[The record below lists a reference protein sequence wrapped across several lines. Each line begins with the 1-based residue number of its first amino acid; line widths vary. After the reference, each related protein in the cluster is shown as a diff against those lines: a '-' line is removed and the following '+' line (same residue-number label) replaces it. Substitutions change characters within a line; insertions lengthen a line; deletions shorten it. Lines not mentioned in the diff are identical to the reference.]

1 MPNDDISDIELVD
14 LVVRGY
20 PGAFRRFYQRHS
32 QLIYGCIRKRA
43 NAADVDDVFQAFF
56 ERLMA
61 NDYRPLRLWQRGTS
75 LPVYLAKVVRNFVV
89 DFYRAKRFREEAVGG
104 AAEIEV
110 LLDPQEETLSLK
122 SHLNELRRLGIQAWA
137 GLDNRDRAMLCDRFH
152 RDRPNDE
159 IAERFHLTPGALRTA
174 LSRAQARLLGRLKT
188 LAPEFFPDS
197 V

>member
-1 MPNDDISDIELVD
+1 LHSDDISDVELVD
-14 LVVRGY
+14 RVVRGH
-20 PGAFRRFYQRHS
+20 PGAFRQFYQRHS

-61 NDYRPLRLWQRGTS
+61 KEFRPLQLWQRGTS

-89 DFYRAKRFREEAVGG
+89 DFYRAKRFREDAVGG
-104 AAEIEV
+104 PAEIEAY
-110 LLDPQEETLSLK
+110 LDPQEETQSLK
-122 SHLNELRRLGIQAWA
+122 GHLNELRHLGIQAWA
-137 GLDNRDRAMLCDRFH
+137 ALDERDRAMLCDRFH
-152 RDRPNDE
+152 RDRTNDE